1 MLQPFNMEML
11 QPFKNRTEQTAGTTY
26 LNCIRHFLYFTSAE
40 SAASVLKKKLQELSM
55 RLKIIFIF
63 NTNHVKEHFS
73 HLDS

>member
-11 QPFKNRTEQTAGTTY
+11 QPLKNRTNRRYNLPELY
-26 LNCIRHFLYFTSAE
+26 PPLPVFHISRIRSICTE
-40 SAASVLKKKLQELSM
+40 KKLQELSM